1 MTTTQT
7 RWNDNWKIYQDS
19 APWESRAVDTSL
31 ISYINT
37 TVGIKTA
44 LELGCGSG
52 INSVWLAQQGFA
64 VTAIDIADFAIN
76 LTVNAGKLN
85 NVNINPIICDILEY
99 NTLEKYDFIFDRGCY
114 HNYDNVEQQTNFV
127 KKVSSLLS
135 PDGTWLSIIGSD
147 DRKDETGPPKHSL
160 LSIVDCFDPWLDILE
175 IQKCKILMY
184 NNLASP
190 AWKVVSTNK
199 TRKII

>member
-1 MTTTQT
+1 MKTTKE
-7 RWNDNWKIYQDS
+7 RWNENWSIYREN
-19 APWESRAVDTSL
+19 APWESNAVDNSL

-52 INSVWLAQQGFA
+52 INSVWLAQQGFD
-64 VTAIDIADFAIN
+64 VTAIDVAELAID
-76 LTVNAGKLN
+76 LTVSTSNLN
-85 NVNINPIICDILEY
+85 NVDIKTSTCDILEY

-114 HNYDNVEQQTNFV
+114 HNYSDFEQQTEFV

-135 PDGTWLSIIGSD
+135 PVGTWLSIIGSD
-147 DRKDETGPPKHSL
+147 DRIDSEGPPKHKL
-160 LSIVDCFDPWLDILE
+160 LSIVKCFDPWLDILE

-190 AWKVVSTNK
+190 AWKVVSKNK
-199 TRKII
+199 TKE